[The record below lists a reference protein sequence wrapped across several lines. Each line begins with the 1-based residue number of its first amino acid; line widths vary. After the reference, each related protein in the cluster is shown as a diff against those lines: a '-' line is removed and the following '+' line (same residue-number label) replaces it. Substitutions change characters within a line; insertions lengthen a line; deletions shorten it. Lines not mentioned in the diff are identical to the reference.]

1 MPVSDVELTSA
12 ALIPPLPF
20 SPWQAAHFWA
30 NTRDPSAGVPLPA
43 GKPLPSGRMLMSHAA
58 SSTWLIGL
66 PRIGPSARASPA
78 VIAIAMTTA
87 PPACLRVNMF
97 DLPFAVHCPT
107 RDAVV
112 MLVRER

>member
-1 MPVSDVELTSA
+1 
-12 ALIPPLPF
+12 
-20 SPWQAAHFWA
+20 
-30 NTRDPSAGVPLPA
+30 
-43 GKPLPSGRMLMSHAA
+43 MLMSHAA

-66 PRIGPSARASPA
+66 PRFGPSARASPA

-112 MLVRER
+112 MLVREREDGGCCVELTAVRNELRTRRLHVAGFVPRAAL